1 MGLKFKSLLIL
12 LGLFIAMDSHAQS
25 LQDLWDKTRNY
36 YKGFE
41 VQKQQILLAKQDS
54 IAQQIK
60 YKPQVQAQFQQ
71 GFSSVEGTSGA
82 FLPLPGI
89 MNISGPN
96 QLDGASSTFNHFLSG
111 SMNWDLINFGRK
123 GLDKDISS
131 TKIDYTKLKEQDF
144 TYTVQQK
151 LTRRY
156 IEFLFFQVMD
166 DWYQKHSER
175 YQSIVDIT
183 KGLARAGIV
192 PGADTLLATSS
203 LKNVESN
210 LLQIQG
216 KLNGAKILLK
226 EFTNEEVLS
235 AGNNNP
241 EAFLQLIGSQQTS
254 TLEHPLLMMKR
265 KEEESLTL
273 LERKQGKELFPRV
286 MLLGGLAN
294 RSSGVTANGY
304 VHGNYGEI
312 YNDFANNYF
321 VGVGVTWNL
330 QDMFR
335 SKSDKKQYNLKLQ
348 NNLFEQ
354 ELLQNEIS
362 SNLNQL
368 NAEISAAADGIKES
382 NISRQ
387 QAEDAYQLY
396 KARYEGGLINLSE
409 LLQVQEILLQTE
421 RQNLTAY
428 LNYWNLMVNK
438 SYQQADFSQLFT
450 HF

>member
-1 MGLKFKSLLIL
+1 MGLKINSLLIL
-12 LGLFIAMDSHAQS
+12 MGLCYAFQS
-25 LQDLWDKTRNY
+25 NGQDLQHLWEKTRNY

-41 VQKQQILLAKQDS
+41 IQKQQILLAKQDS

-60 YKPQVQAQFQQ
+60 YKPQVQAQLQQ
-71 GFSSVEGTSGA
+71 GLSSVEGTSGA

-89 MNISGPN
+89 LNISGPN
-96 QLDGASSTFNHFLSG
+96 QLQGASSTFNHFLSA

-123 GLDKDISS
+123 SLDKDISRS
-131 TKIDYTKLKEQDF
+131 KIDHSRLKEQEF
-144 TYTVQQK
+144 AFNIQQK
-151 LTRRY
+151 LTKRY

-166 DWYQKHSER
+166 DWYQKHSDR
-175 YQSIVDIT
+175 YQSILDIS
-183 KGLARAGIV
+183 KGLAKAGII

-226 EFTNEEVLS
+226 EFTNEDML
-235 AGNNNP
+235 NNP
-241 EAFLQLIGSQQTS
+241 ESKSQAFLELIGNTQVNAQD
-254 TLEHPLLMMKR
+254 HPLILMKK
-265 KEEESLTL
+265 KEAEALDL
-273 LERKQGKELFPRV
+273 LEKKQSREVLPRI

-294 RSSGVTANGY
+294 RSSGITSNGY
-304 VHGNYGEI
+304 VHSAYPEI

-321 VGVGVTWNL
+321 VGVGLTWNL

-335 SKSDKKQYNLKLQ
+335 SKSDKKHYGLKLQ

-354 ELLQNEIS
+354 ELVQNEINS
-362 SNLNQL
+362 QLGQL
-368 NAEISAAADGIKES
+368 NAEIAAAADGIHES
-382 NISRQ
+382 NVSRR
-387 QAEDAYQLY
+387 QAEDAFNLY
-396 KARYEGGLINLSE
+396 KARYEGGLINLAE

-428 LNYWNLMVNK
+428 LNYWNLQVNK
-438 SYQQADFSQLFT
+438 SYQQADFSQLFN